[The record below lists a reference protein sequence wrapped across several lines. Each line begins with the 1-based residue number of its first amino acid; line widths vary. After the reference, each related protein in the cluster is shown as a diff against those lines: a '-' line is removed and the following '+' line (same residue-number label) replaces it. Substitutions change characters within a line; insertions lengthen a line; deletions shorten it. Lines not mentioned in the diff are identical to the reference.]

1 MANEAQKILDG
12 LLGRV
17 QQNTK
22 SRNAVGLLLVLALL
36 GAGASFLYDLLP
48 HQYAL
53 SMTGGEIMSNRH
65 FLARLLQKEAANNGV
80 AITLDPMS
88 GSKEALIAIEEGR
101 LDMAVIMDGLDN
113 KYPNVSHVAYIG
125 PEPLHLLV
133 QPHIKEISDL
143 VGKRVNLGSIQGGT
157 RIVAKQVL
165 EFSALEAGIHYVETN
180 YSSEDLLQKRADKL
194 PDAIIIAAFAPS
206 DTVEFLVKERGYVL
220 LEIPFPPS
228 LALRLGWV
236 ADSKILAYT
245 YNVRPAIPNRDIR
258 TIGVNMHLVANKN
271 VDPRALFKV
280 LESLYT
286 AGLDSKLNF
295 KISED
300 QLRTSSGYPL
310 SEGSKLFLARKNP
323 FLSAATFD
331 KLKGLFGLVLS
342 TLSTILVVLRWFKG
356 AEPPPAE
363 PLWEDAVFVEWL
375 AEIGQIERQFDAGL
389 SNPEHL
395 PELAFALKAKLTD
408 IKADAMERAGT
419 AKLKNTLLPQLLL
432 LAITDAHARFMQVL
446 FVIKKEI
453 HDIAH

>member
-1 MANEAQKILDG
+1 MANEAQKILDS

-22 SRNAVGLLLVLALL
+22 SRNAVGVLLVLALI
-36 GAGASFLYDLLP
+36 GSGASFLYDLLP
-48 HQYAL
+48 RQYAMR
-53 SMTGGEIMSNRH
+53 MTGGDIMSNRH

-88 GSKEALIAIEEGR
+88 GSKEALIAIDEGR
-101 LDMAVIMDGLDN
+101 LDMAVILDGLEN
-113 KYPNVSHVAYIG
+113 KYPNVSHVAYIA

-143 VGKRVNLGSIQGGT
+143 VGRRVNLGSLQGGT

-165 EFSALEAGIHYVETN
+165 EFSALEAGIQYVETN
-180 YSSEDLLQKRADKL
+180 FASEDLLQKRADKL
-194 PDAIIIAAFAPS
+194 PEAIVIAAFAPS
-206 DTVEFLVKERGYVL
+206 DVVEFLVKERGYVL

-245 YNVRPAIPNRDIR
+245 YNVRPAIPSRDIR
-258 TIGVNMHLVANKN
+258 TIGVNMHLVANRN
-271 VDPRALFKV
+271 VDPRAVFKV
-280 LESLYT
+280 LESLYA
-286 AGLDSKLNF
+286 AGLDSKLKF
-295 KISED
+295 KVSED

-331 KLKGLFGLVLS
+331 KLKGIFGLVLS
-342 TLSTILVVLRWFKG
+342 TLSTILVVLRWFRG
-356 AEPPPAE
+356 AEPPPIE

-375 AEIGQIERQFDAGL
+375 AKIGEIERQFDSGL
-389 SNPEHL
+389 ANREQL
-395 PELAFALKAKLTD
+395 PELAFSLQAQLTI
-408 IKADAMERAGT
+408 IKADAMKRAGT
-419 AKLKNTLLPQLLL
+419 AKLQNTQLPQLLL

-446 FVIKKEI
+446 SINKGI
-453 HDIAH
+453 L

>member
-12 LLGRV
+12 LLVRV
-17 QQNTK
+17 QQHTKVRNT
-22 SRNAVGLLLVLALL
+22 VGSLLVLALVGL
-36 GAGASFLYDLLP
+36 GASFLYDLLP

-53 SMTGGEIMSNRH
+53 RMTGGDIMSNRH

-88 GSKEALIAIEEGR
+88 GSKEALIAVDEGR
-101 LDMAVIMDGLDN
+101 LDMAVILDGLEN

-143 VGKRVNLGSIQGGT
+143 VGKRVNLGSLQGGT

-165 EFSALEAGIHYVETN
+165 EFSALEAGIQYVETN
-180 YSSEDLLQKRADKL
+180 YSSEELLQKRADKL
-194 PDAIIIAAFAPS
+194 PDAVIIAAFAPS
-206 DTVEFLVKERGYVL
+206 DAVEYLVKERGFVL

-245 YNVRPAIPNRDIR
+245 YNVRPAIPSRDLR
-258 TIGVNMHLVANKN
+258 TVGVNMHVVVNKN
-271 VDPRALFKV
+271 VDPRAVFKV
-280 LESLYT
+280 LESLYAT
-286 AGLDSKLNF
+286 GLEAKLKF
-295 KISED
+295 KINES
-300 QLRTSSGYPL
+300 QLTTSSGYPL

-356 AEPPPAE
+356 AEPLPTE

-375 AEIGQIERQFDAGL
+375 TKINAIEKQFDAGATPPTTL
-389 SNPEHL
+389 TA
-395 PELAFALKAKLTD
+395 LAFALQAQLTI
-408 IKADAMERAGT
+408 IKAATLERAGT
-419 AKLKNTLLPQLLL
+419 AKLKNAQLPQLVL
-432 LAITDAHARFMQVL
+432 LAITDAHARFMHVL
-446 FVIKKEI
+446 TINKAI
-453 HDIAH
+453 P